1 MSAGKPRASAWD
13 EQALLEYLD
22 GSLPV
27 RRSTLVESHAERCEV
42 CRRHLAGF
50 EQTLAT
56 TAAVPVPAM
65 DAFVSSAFG
74 ARIRRRIE
82 EYSGRRSWARR
93 WSPAL
98 SGAIAGAATVL
109 LVLAGSERIS
119 LVEPEQPAASGLS
132 ADQDGNE
139 SAGSS
144 GLEEFLAT
152 VILLYED
159 EIYGGEVLVVA
170 GPSDLD
176 SEVSEYLLDTA
187 SEAEL
192 LEQMQLLAEGEHLYA
207 LTGSEAR

>member
-1 MSAGKPRASAWD
+1 MSADKPRASACD

-27 RRSTLVESHAERCEV
+27 HRRALVESHVERCEV

-65 DAFVSSAFG
+65 DAFVFSGFG
-74 ARIRRRIE
+74 ARVRRRIE

-109 LVLAGSERIS
+109 LLLAGSERIS
-119 LVEPEQPAASGLS
+119 LVEPGQPAASGLS
-132 ADQDGNE
+132 ADQDGSE

-144 GLEEFLAT
+144 ALEEFLAT
-152 VILLYED
+152 VLLLYED
-159 EIYGGEVLVVA
+159 EVYGGEVLVVA

-192 LEQMQLLAEGEHLYA
+192 LEQMQLLVEGEHLYA
-207 LTGSEAR
+207 LTESEAR